1 MLLPPAA
8 LPEMFFFFILQ
19 LLKKAFDISIYAKCF
34 TSVDRDLIVLT
45 HFANVLP
52 TPANVKGLTSSDA
65 TILYNGL
72 PLNFGYWISLI
83 ERWRNHPHIFL
94 LS

>member
-52 TPANVKGLTSSDA
+52 TPANVKGLTS
-65 TILYNGL
+65 Y
-72 PLNFGYWISLI
+72 Y
-83 ERWRNHPHIFL
+83 
-94 LS
+94 